1 VRYLAHITLLL
12 TVLLSA
18 SALAADIPPPGE
30 LSSLQRA
37 HYEHR
42 AGYHLHIAEEYE
54 AALKRYEISA
64 ATGLAKSENAI
75 GRILGFDR
83 KPVQDLPAALP
94 WFIRAAAPRD
104 VHQGY
109 GFAESQRQAKETL
122 NWYCKNGAGEF
133 PDTHPFAKDPKCWH
147 GRGKALMYGWFG
159 MRKDREAARA
169 LFEKSIA
176 AGCLSIKESS
186 PYSSSYF
193 WSWEWSLET
202 TASGDLFSAGSIKTV
217 HKKTRCDERVFEDIK
232 RGLKR
237 RKLTFVFGEQV
248 VKCDA

>member
-1 VRYLAHITLLL
+1 MRYLAHITLLL

-176 AGCLSIKESS
+176 AG
-186 PYSSSYF
+186 
-193 WSWEWSLET
+193 WSDAQVTLDKLNARPAPRLKMEPINKGKL
-202 TASGDLFSAGSIKTV
+202 ALLLFLLLVMGMVFRDYRVRRFIFGWLYKNSA
-217 HKKTRCDERVFEDIK
+217 
-232 RGLKR
+232 
-237 RKLTFVFGEQV
+237 
-248 VKCDA
+248 